1 MGFLTRNDQQAQQMS
16 ERQLLQNKFASARS
30 NLLLVLVFTVV
41 NIILLV
47 TQSNT
52 YFLFSAYVPYLLA
65 ILGMEMCGMFP
76 DEYYGGDTS
85 GFIFF
90 DTSFLV
96 IMLVIAAVILAL
108 YLLSFIFTKKGK
120 SGWMIFALVLF
131 AIDTVLMVL
140 MALLGGFSSDMIMDY
155 IFHAWVLYSL
165 FSGVSAAKKLK
176 ALPEEPVVIDVE
188 PVAVEPEEEI
198 TAE

>member
-1 MGFLTRNDQQAQQMS
+1 MGFLTRNNQQAQQLS
-16 ERQLLQNKFASARS
+16 ERQILQNKFTSARS

-41 NIILLV
+41 NILLLV
-47 TQSNT
+47 TNSNT

-96 IMLVIAAVILAL
+96 IMLVIAAAILAL
-108 YLLSFIFTKKGK
+108 YLLSWIFSKKGK
-120 SGWMIFALVLF
+120 SGWLIFALVFF
-131 AIDTVLMVL
+131 AIDTVLLVVMTLPSISIVDL
-140 MALLGGFSSDMIMDY
+140 

-165 FSGVSAAKKLK
+165 FTGISAAKKLK
-176 ALPEEPVVIDVE
+176 NLPEEPVEVFDAE
-188 PVAVEPEEEI
+188 PVAEQPVE
-198 TAE
+198 

>member
-1 MGFLTRNDQQAQQMS
+1 MANLFRKDQTEQEVPLKQTLREKYLNA
-16 ERQLLQNKFASARS
+16 RHNILLI
-30 NLLLVLVFTVV
+30 LVFTVINV
-41 NIILLV
+41 VLLI
-47 TQSNT
+47 TNSNT

-96 IMLVIAAVILAL
+96 IMLVIAAAILAL
-108 YLLSFIFTKKGK
+108 YLLSWIFSKKGK
-120 SGWMIFALVLF
+120 SGWLIFALVFF
-131 AIDTVLMVL
+131 AIDTVLLVVMTLPSISIVDL
-140 MALLGGFSSDMIMDY
+140 

-165 FSGVSAAKKLK
+165 FTGISAAKKLK
-176 ALPEEPVVIDVE
+176 NLPEEPVEVFDAE
-188 PVAVEPEEEI
+188 PVAEQPVE
-198 TAE
+198 

>member
-1 MGFLTRNDQQAQQMS
+1 MGFLTRNNQQAQQMS

-131 AIDTVLMVL
+131 AIDTVLLIVMTLSAISIVDL
-140 MALLGGFSSDMIMDY
+140 V
-155 IFHAWVLYSL
+155 FHTWVLYSL
-165 FSGVSAAKKLK
+165 FTGVSAAKKLK
-176 ALPEEPVVIDVE
+176 NLPEEPVELFDAE
-188 PVAVEPEEEI
+188 PVAEQPVE
-198 TAE
+198 